1 MNTITVIDPSHPVDY
16 SKQEV
21 PPNYKCGKCGAT
33 NCKLWRDY
41 QTFLDKQSLLC
52 LKCACDEQ
60 GKIRT
65 PTEDGC
71 LLYTDETHYWYRTAD
86 MEPDWWHSY
95 DPEKGA
101 PAEAIE
107 TKIER
112 EKTNQ
117 IGWRVPAVP
126 TPENDTYW
134 SYTSVPQAGCDW
146 WHRLPSTPI

>member
-1 MNTITVIDPSHPVDY
+1 MSTITVIDPSHPVDY

-33 NCKLWRDY
+33 GCKLWRLY

-71 LLYTDETHYWYRTAD
+71 LLYTEETHYWYRTATSQ
-86 MEPDWWHSY
+86 PDCWHGY
-95 DPEKGA
+95 DPEKGP
-101 PAEAIE
+101 PAETTE

-112 EKTNQ
+112 EKTDQ
-117 IGWRVPAVP
+117 IGWRMPAVP
-126 TPENDTYW
+126 TAENDTYW
-134 SYTSVPQAGCDW
+134 GYTSVPQAGCDW